1 MRNPTSI
8 GFVPEDLRQRL
19 LEEELLSLPEAARI
33 LPRRRG
39 GKKVHTATLYR
50 WTTTGLKGVVLESL
64 QVGGTR
70 CTSRQALQRFFD
82 QLSPLPTSHRSPE
95 CRSQKSKQASL
106 VEKQLDDLGV

>member
-1 MRNPTSI
+1 MTNSTAEDFAPPD
-8 GFVPEDLRQRL
+8 PEGQL
-19 LEEELLSLPEAARI
+19 LGEELLSLSAAARI

-70 CTSRQALQRFFD
+70 CTSRQSLQRFFE
-82 QLSPLPTSHRSPE
+82 QLSPLRTTHHSSD
-95 CRSQKSKQASL
+95 CRSQKSKQAML

>member
-1 MRNPTSI
+1 MVASQNP
-8 GFVPEDLRQRL
+8 VPSNPERQL
-19 LEEELLSLPEAARI
+19 LKEELLSLAAAARI

-70 CTSRQALQRFFD
+70 CTSQQALQRFFD

-95 CRSQKSKQASL
+95 CHSQRTKKAMR
-106 VEKQLDDLGV
+106 VEKELDELGV

>member
-1 MRNPTSI
+1 MLMSPNS
-8 GFVPEDLRQRL
+8 VPIEPERQL
-19 LEEELLSLPEAARI
+19 LKEELLSLPAAAGI

-70 CTSRQALQRFFD
+70 CTSQQALQRFFD
-82 QLSPLPTSHRSPE
+82 QLNPLPTSHRSPE
-95 CRSQKSKQASL
+95 CRSQKSKQAML

>member
-1 MRNPTSI
+1 MVTSPSA
-8 GFVPEDLRQRL
+8 VPSL
-19 LEEELLSLPEAARI
+19 LEHQLLKEELLSLPAAARL

-50 WTTTGLKGVVLESL
+50 WTTAGLKGVVLESL

-70 CTSRQALQRFFD
+70 CTSQQALQRFFD
-82 QLSPLPTSHRSPE
+82 QLNPLRTAHRSQD
-95 CRSQKSKQASL
+95 CRSQKSKQAML

>member
-1 MRNPTSI
+1 MVTSPSS
-8 GFVPEDLRQRL
+8 VSSLPEHQL
-19 LEEELLSLPEAARI
+19 LKEELLSLPAAARI
-33 LPRRRG
+33 LPRRRS

-50 WTTTGLKGVVLESL
+50 WTTSGLKGVVLESL

-82 QLSPLPTSHRSPE
+82 SLNPLPASRRSLE
-95 CRSQKSKQASL
+95 CRSQKTKQAML